1 MISRNRVVI
10 AVLFIISLLMALKLF
25 SIQASIGIY
34 YWDIFLY
41 VNNAMKMAH
50 LGPGDALYL
59 PPFLPAVIS
68 IFFRLGFAGETV
80 VFAVASAFYV
90 AAVIGMYLLLRIR
103 FSELESLAGSIS
115 FASFS
120 VVLSWAATGALDV
133 PSIALSIWAVYLAL
147 LGRRRDSRFYYLAF
161 PVAMAAFLTRYTA
174 GLMIIPLA
182 LIIFTD
188 PHMRS
193 KLSDIVKGIALGLL
207 LYLPFGY
214 FFYRNIKT
222 PFPFIKQ
229 FTGTATGSATSIN
242 PGYSIDSLYYL
253 KHLPEYISAIPSSD
267 YLKVINP
274 SLAGPSP
281 IAFIILALLL
291 AGLLALLWR
300 NRDILS
306 SAQTNKKVLFLLV
319 SVIFILTFGRIS
331 FVLSEVLIVIWAIS
345 ILRITGREDNIYIDL
360 AMAVWFLAY
369 LSMHSF
375 HPVKVDRYLITAL
388 PSVAYGISLSINQLS
403 AMVRWRHASDVLSS
417 VVVLLMLSSAFY
429 YMAGMPDHY
438 AVVDAEKEAASWL
451 MNHDPLFKDKVVA
464 SDRGPAFTWYLG
476 DYVFTRRFHPQKM
489 EMCIEYFRDLNPDYY
504 IFTTAQTQL
513 PSGYRVIYSRGGVA
527 IAEKIIP

>member
-1 MISRNRVVI
+1 MSGDRK
-10 AVLFIISLLMALKLF
+10 IISAVTFVAIIIALILF
-25 SIQASIGIY
+25 EIQSSVGIY

-68 IFFRLGFAGETV
+68 IFFRLGFTGEKV

-147 LGRRRDSRFYYLAF
+147 LGRRRDSRFYYLTF

-174 GLMIIPLA
+174 GLMILPIG

-188 PHMRS
+188 PNIRS
-193 KLSDIVKGIALGLL
+193 KLSDIVKGIAVGLL

-242 PGYSIDSLYYL
+242 PGYSVDSLYYL
-253 KHLPEYISAIPSSD
+253 KHIPEYISAIPSSD

-281 IAFIILALLL
+281 TAFIILALLL
-291 AGLLALLWR
+291 GGFSVLLWR
-300 NRDILS
+300 NRDIIL
-306 SAQTNKKVLFLLV
+306 SAQTNKKVVFLLV
-319 SVIFILTFGRIS
+319 SVVFILTFGRIS
-331 FVLSEVLIVIWAIS
+331 FVLGEVLIVIWALS
-345 ILRITGREDNIYIDL
+345 ILRITGGEDKIYVDL

-388 PSVAYGISLSINQLS
+388 PAVAYGISLSINQLS
-403 AMVRWRHASDVLSS
+403 ALVRWRHASDALSS
-417 VVVLLMLSSAFY
+417 MVVLLMLSSAFY
-429 YMAGMPDHY
+429 YMAGMPEHY

-451 MNHDPLFKDKVVA
+451 MSHDPLFKDKVVA

-489 EMCIEYFRDLNPDYY
+489 EMCIEYFCDLSPDYY
-504 IFTTAQTQL
+504 IFNTEQTQL
-513 PSGYRVIYSRGGVA
+513 PAGYRVIYSRGGIA
-527 IAEKIIP
+527 IAEKIRP

>member
-1 MISRNRVVI
+1 MSGDRK
-10 AVLFIISLLMALKLF
+10 IISAVTIVAIIIALILF
-25 SIQASIGIY
+25 EIQSSIGIY
-34 YWDIFLY
+34 YLDIFLY

-50 LGPGDALYL
+50 LEPSDALYL
-59 PPFLPAVIS
+59 PQFLPDVIS
-68 IFFRLGFAGETV
+68 IFFRPGFAGEKV

-229 FTGTATGSATSIN
+229 FAGTATGSATSIN

-291 AGLLALLWR
+291 AGFLALLWR
-300 NRDILS
+300 NRDVIS

-331 FVLSEVLIVIWAIS
+331 FVLSEVLIVIWALS
-345 ILRITGREDNIYIDL
+345 ILRITGGDDNTDINL

-403 AMVRWRHASDVLSS
+403 AMVSWRHASDALSS

-429 YMAGMPDHY
+429 YTSGMPDHY
-438 AVVDAEKEAASWL
+438 PVVDAEREAASWL
-451 MNHDPLFKDKVVA
+451 MNHDPLFKDKILA

-476 DYVFTRRFHPQKM
+476 DYVFTRRIHPQKM
-489 EMCIEYFRDLNPDYY
+489 EMCIEYFRELNPDYY
-504 IFTTAQTQL
+504 IFSTEQTVL

-527 IAEKIIP
+527 IAERVGS